1 MIFSQAVH
9 SNLSTAYFLGP
20 DIAVILLNAPQV
32 HVVKLSSGQDL
43 HNHLIEYCKPVSPFL
58 VFRSISI
65 FSVVTSSVVCRVK
78 AMGFLLVMYRCESRT
93 IKEPEH
99 QKIDAELWCWR
110 RLLRLPWM
118 ARRSNQSIVK
128 EINPEYSLEG
138 LMLKLQ
144 SFGHM
149 MWRADSWE
157 KILMLGNTESRR
169 RRGYLCCR
177 GGF

>member
-20 DIAVILLNAPQV
+20 DIAVILLNVPQV

-78 AMGFLLVMYRCESRT
+78 AMGFLLVMYRCESIQRWLST
-93 IKEPEH
+93 E
-99 QKIDAELWCWR
+99 ELMFLNCG
-110 RLLRLPWM
+110 
-118 ARRSNQSIVK
+118 AG
-128 EINPEYSLEG
+128 E
-138 LMLKLQ
+138 
-144 SFGHM
+144 
-149 MWRADSWE
+149 DS
-157 KILMLGNTESRR
+157 GESH
-169 RRGYLCCR
+169 G
-177 GGF
+177 